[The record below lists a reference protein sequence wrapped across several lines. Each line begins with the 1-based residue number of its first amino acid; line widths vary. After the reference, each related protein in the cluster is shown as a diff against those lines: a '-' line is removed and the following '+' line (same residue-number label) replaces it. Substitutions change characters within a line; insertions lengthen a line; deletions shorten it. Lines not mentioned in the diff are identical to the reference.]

1 MKRSFIFLLAL
12 CLCAVAAL
20 TACTNGKKD
29 ESSAADVSKAP
40 AVSKG
45 EESKNN
51 VSSPVSIP
59 DVSMD
64 MSDMSIIPDMSDM
77 FQDESTTG
85 EYSNGMLQESGVET
99 K

>member
-1 MKRSFIFLLAL
+1 MKRSLIILLAL
-12 CLCAVAAL
+12 CMCAVAAL
-20 TACTNGKKD
+20 TACTGGKED
-29 ESSAADVSKAP
+29 ESSTATVSKAP
-40 AVSKG
+40 SVSKG
-45 EESKNN
+45 DESKNN

-59 DVSMD
+59 EVSMD

-85 EYSNGMLQESGVET
+85 EYSNGMLQESDNA

>member
-1 MKRSFIFLLAL
+1 MKRSLIILLAL

-20 TACTNGKKD
+20 TACTWGNDD
-29 ESSAADVSKAP
+29 ESSSPAASKAP
-40 AVSKG
+40 AVSKS

-77 FQDESTTG
+77 FQDGSTTG
-85 EYSNGMLQESGVET
+85 EYSNGMLQESSGAS